1 MRMTADAATRVPSA
15 STWRTSPSGWAR
27 LLVGL
32 WIFGA
37 GDALLVRSG
46 LGNSPWTVF
55 AEGLSL
61 QTSLSIGMATI
72 AISLVLLLIW
82 IPLRVRLGIGTICN
96 VIVIGVAIDATLALV
111 TTPELLALQ
120 VTMLL
125 AGVALIGVG
134 SGLYLGVA
142 LGPGPRD
149 GLMTGLH
156 RLTGRPI
163 GLVRAGIELS
173 ALAVGW
179 ALGGTLGVG
188 TVAFALLIGPSVQTG
203 IALDQRLRAAR
214 ALPVEAPRVDP
225 A

>member
-1 MRMTADAATRVPSA
+1 MAVTSSRPQPAAVVGPL
-15 STWRTSPSGWAR
+15 WRTSPSGWVR

-37 GDALLVRSG
+37 GDALLVASD

-61 QTSLSIGMATI
+61 QTALSIGMSTI

-82 IPLRVRLGIGTICN
+82 IPLKVRMGIGTVCN
-96 VIVIGVAIDATLALV
+96 VIVIGVAIDATLAMV
-111 TTPELLALQ
+111 STPDPLAARIA
-120 VTMLL
+120 MLL

-173 ALAVGW
+173 ALSVGW
-179 ALGGTLGVG
+179 LLGGTLGAG
-188 TVAFALLIGPSVQTG
+188 TIAFALLIGPSVQTG
-203 IALDQRLRAAR
+203 IAMDQRLRAAR
-214 ALPVEAPRVDP
+214 LPAPDP
-225 A
+225 APTP